1 MRHQLSTGWAKAV
14 GRASRPVNRRG
25 GMEPAIST
33 QSLQELPA
41 GRLTRRL
48 LTGWAELPSLFVPA
62 VFARHGRAKKP
73 SHGPDPSHGPARPT
87 FCQVPRS
94 AKFHVLTYPTA
105 SAQRLVGLGKSGA
118 FSDQFPEEDAAGD
131 GGVE

>member
-1 MRHQLSTGWAKAV
+1 MRQVCKSAGDVCGSADAAAFDGTG
-14 GRASRPVNRRG
+14 P
-25 GMEPAIST
+25 T
-33 QSLQELPA
+33 FL
-41 GRLTRRL
+41 
-48 LTGWAELPSLFVPA
+48 SLFPQ
-62 VFARHGRAKKP
+62 F
-73 SHGPDPSHGPARPT
+73 SQGPDGPGDPSHGPARPT